1 MLKHIVMW
9 NIKKE
14 VKDVKKVKREAKE
27 AIEGLYGKVPAIQK
41 ITFVTETL
49 PSSNMDVAVIAEVK
63 DEEALKAYATHPLHV
78 EAGEKFIRPFM
89 ENRSCID
96 FFY

>member
-14 VKDVKKVKREAKE
+14 VKDVEKVKREAKE

-63 DEEALKAYATHPLHV
+63 DEEALKGLCHPSASCGGRRKV
-78 EAGEKFIRPFM
+78 YSPIYG
-89 ENRSCID
+89 NRSCID

>member
-14 VKDVKKVKREAKE
+14 VKDVEKVKREAKE

-49 PSSNMDVAVIAEVK
+49 PSSNIWKIAVALTSFIKFFSIFYENITK
-63 DEEALKAYATHPLHV
+63 YEKPCNPL
-78 EAGEKFIRPFM
+78 
-89 ENRSCID
+89 
-96 FFY
+96 